1 MDLSPVKLRC
11 KEQQNIIAGMGKMML
26 AVDRG
31 DTLPQGD
38 NVDGDIYTDA
48 ESFS

>member
-1 MDLSPVKLRC
+1 MR
-11 KEQQNIIAGMGKMML
+11 KMIS

-31 DTLPQGD
+31 DTLAQGD
-38 NVDGDIYTDA
+38 NVDGDIYTYV